1 MEPTQNNPTPPT
13 TPSEVPS
20 TPPNTFV
27 TAAPPTVIQPAEGS
41 VALPTANTEVGP
53 LPPPAPIMPP
63 TPSVQGVQSG
73 GMPPMGPTK
82 PSLPL
87 KRLAPL
93 LAIAVLVLGV
103 GGYIFGFYLPNQP
116 DSVWQSGLKNSGKA
130 IRSVA
135 LDLNEKGQLEK
146 LKKTEMVVT
155 GEIKGKDFS
164 ATVNSNSKLD
174 TSKTNSS
181 GTVTAKAAGTDMKL
195 TVDLLT
201 DVPKGK
207 IYPDVYFRI
216 GGLKSLGSES
226 LLAGFGDYDNKWI
239 SVKSDYIEE
248 MYKTEGGTSAPSNK
262 EQVNSGDVAEAI
274 KAVSDVSN
282 EYLFSSS
289 KDKAVLEN
297 KEYKGKETVDGV
309 STYHYIVGVNKDHMT
324 AYCKALTLKVNSL
337 AIAKKLQSDAQIK
350 QDNDNADK
358 DCKQG
363 TEDFTKDNDT
373 FDAWVDTK
381 YKLMHKVRL
390 YEATDKKN
398 YVDFGQNY
406 KGGKDLSLFVANHD
420 DAQKSDVKFVMD
432 LNSKNITSKGTLTF
446 SSKQVGSEYDGTFSL
461 EVKPYSGEVKVE
473 APAGAVDIR
482 DLLGSFGGGYDD
494 TSAQS
499 LGAHTENTAP
509 VTAADIRRQVSISTI
524 KAQLETYK
532 TRTGYYP
539 TLAQLNDA
547 SWRKTNLSSLDQ
559 SHLKDPSGTTYS
571 LAPRASD
578 GQYGYQTTG
587 CTLKGCK
594 SFVLEALLSNGA
606 KYTKT
611 SAS

>member
-27 TAAPPTVIQPAEGS
+27 TAAPPTVIQPAGG
-41 VALPTANTEVGP
+41 LPEVPAANTAVGP
-53 LPPPAPIMPP
+53 LPPPAPTMSS
-63 TPSVQGVQSG
+63 PSIQGVQSG
-73 GMPPMGPTK
+73 GMPPVGSPK
-82 PSLPL
+82 PSLSL

-93 LAIAVLVLGV
+93 VAIAVLVLGV

-116 DSVWQSGLKNSGKA
+116 DNVWQSGLKNSGKA

-146 LKKTEMVVT
+146 LKKTEMIVT
-155 GEIKGKDFS
+155 GEVKGKDFS

-195 TVDLLT
+195 SVDLMT
-201 DVPKGK
+201 DVPQGK
-207 IYPDVYFRI
+207 VYPDVYFRI

-239 SVKSDYIEE
+239 TMKSDYIEQ
-248 MYKTEGGTSAPSNK
+248 MYKTDGGNSAPANK

-282 EYLFSSS
+282 DYLFSSS

-324 AYCKALTLKVNSL
+324 AYCKALTVKVNSL

-350 QDNDNADK
+350 EDNDNADK
-358 DCKQG
+358 DCKQS

-390 YEATDKKN
+390 YEEKDKKN

-406 KGGKDLSLFVANHD
+406 KGGKDLSLFVAYHD
-420 DAQKSDVKFVMD
+420 EGQKSDVKFVMD

-446 SSKQVGSEYDGTFSL
+446 SSKQAGSEYDGTFSL

-473 APAGAVDIR
+473 APAEAVDIR
-482 DLLGSFGGGYDD
+482 DLLGSFGGGYIED
-494 TSAQS
+494 TNAQS

-509 VTAADIRRQVSISTI
+509 LTANDMRRQLSLTTVKT
-524 KAQLETYK
+524 QLETYK
-532 TRTGYYP
+532 TRTGFYP

-571 LAPRASD
+571 LGAHASE

-594 SFVLEALLSNGA
+594 TFVLEALLSNGV

-611 SAS
+611 SSS